1 MHKAVP
7 TDPAEGEEHT
17 MAIFSLFTVQSW
29 AAGRAPEHPKSQCPH
44 WQIPQPWEAL
54 EAWQVWDLCRVTL
67 LFVWGRHVATKGR
80 KTFFLFKQT

>member
-44 WQIPQPWEAL
+44 WQNPQPWEGLAGL
-54 EAWQVWDLCRVTL
+54 GPWQGHPPVCLGLSRSN
-67 LFVWGRHVATKGR
+67 KGE
-80 KTFFLFKQT
+80 KNFFPF